1 MARRN
6 RGSASPP
13 PAPFR
18 SPARAA
24 LAIHGLA
31 WLAAA
36 PLLLLG
42 VPLPGTCAAQGAVA
56 LLLSWRRRLPW
67 WWRVINAAF
76 FPLVALSRR
85 QEIHP
90 GWYLAALAL
99 LAATSLGSLRTRV
112 PLYLSSGAAVDEV
125 LRRLP
130 DRAGLRVIDLGC
142 GLGGWLVALRKRRPD
157 LQVAGVEMAPL
168 NWLVSRLRLAGRG
181 EVRLGSIWDADL
193 SRYDVVYAYL
203 SPAAM
208 PRLWEKVRQEMRPG
222 SLFISNSFGV
232 PGVPPDEVVELN
244 DVSRAKLLVW
254 RR

>member
-1 MARRN
+1 MARR
-6 RGSASPP
+6 RAPQPP
-13 PAPFR
+13 PR
-18 SPARAA
+18 SPLRAA
-24 LAIHGLA
+24 AAIHGLA

-42 VPLPGTCAAQGAVA
+42 TPALAACAAQGALA

-67 WWRVINAAF
+67 WWALINALF
-76 FPLVALSRR
+76 FPLVGVSR
-85 QEIHP
+85 QAAVHP
-90 GWYLAALAL
+90 AWYLAAFVL

-112 PLYLSSGAAVDEV
+112 PLYLSSNAAVDEV

-142 GLGGWLVALRKRRPD
+142 GLGGWLVALRRRRPD
-157 LQVAGVEMAPL
+157 LEVAGVEVAPL

-232 PGVPPDEVVELN
+232 PGVQPDEVVELN